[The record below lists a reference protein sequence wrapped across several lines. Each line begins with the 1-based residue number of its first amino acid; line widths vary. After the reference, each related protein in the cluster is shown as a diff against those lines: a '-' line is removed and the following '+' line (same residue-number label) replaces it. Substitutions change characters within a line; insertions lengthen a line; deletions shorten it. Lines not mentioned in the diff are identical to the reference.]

1 MNKSLLFISSSK
13 GRQAWLSNTI
23 SSLKTAAFP
32 VIVRAA
38 SRRFRKN
45 LRREHIGSKSF
56 HLSNFPSWL
65 SIIIMPLAW
74 LFFGTA
80 QFCRVLRFRPGAVI
94 LVNWPEKIILTPFST
109 FFKTTVVWLEHPD
122 PGAQISGVFVKAIYY
137 RLARRVKIV
146 AFGTELSELWKT
158 ERQHGQVSTVFPPSV
173 PANAKQHDLFKTMAD
188 HTDRSRFVVASVLY
202 GLPKD
207 QAERLLSAVSITQ
220 SVCPNIELVIIGA
233 GKNRQQIQWLVRRMG
248 LERRVW
254 LAGPTDDFERWLN
267 HLNTYII
274 ATPRPTLDD
283 VSWAIAAMSAK
294 LPVLAPK
301 LSWLSDVISEK
312 NGALIDISDPETIAR
327 QLITLQQNEEL
338 RAALGREAQRTAE
351 RFSFGNFSD
360 SIHKLF

>member
-1 MNKSLLFISSSK
+1 MNKPLLFISSSK

-23 SSLKTAAFP
+23 SALKASAYP
-32 VIVRAA
+32 IIIRSS

-45 LRREHIGSKSF
+45 MRREHIYSKSF
-56 HLSNFPSWL
+56 YLSSFPSWL
-65 SIIIMPLAW
+65 GIFIVPCAW
-74 LFFGTA
+74 IFFGTV
-80 QFCRVLRFRPGAVI
+80 QLFRILRFRPGAVI
-94 LVNWPEKIILTPFST
+94 LINWPEKIILTPFSS
-109 FFKTTVVWLEHPD
+109 FFNTTVIWLEHPD
-122 PGAQISGVFVKAIYY
+122 PGAEVPGALVRALYH
-137 RLARRVKIV
+137 RLARKVKIV
-146 AFGTELSELWKT
+146 AFGNELSEFWKT
-158 ERQHGQVSTVFPPSV
+158 EHNHSQVSIVFPPSV
-173 PANAKQHDLFKTMAD
+173 PVNAKQHDLFKTMAD

-267 HLNTYII
+267 HLDTYII

-283 VSWAIAAMSAK
+283 ASWAIAAMSAK

-301 LSWLSDVISEK
+301 LSWLSDVITEK
-312 NGALIDISDPETIAR
+312 NGALIDVSDPETIAR
-327 QLITLQQNEEL
+327 QLINLQQNEEL
-338 RAALGREAQRTAE
+338 RAALGKEAQKTAE
-351 RFSFGNFSD
+351 RFSFVNFSD